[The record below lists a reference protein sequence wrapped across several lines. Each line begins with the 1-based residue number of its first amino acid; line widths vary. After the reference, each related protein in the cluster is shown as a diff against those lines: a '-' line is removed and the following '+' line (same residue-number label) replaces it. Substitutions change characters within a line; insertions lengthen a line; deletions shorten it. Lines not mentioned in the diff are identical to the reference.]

1 MALIALGAL
10 FLILQYALWI
20 SPDGVRETV
29 RLHRA
34 TASQAEENAQ
44 LRVRNE
50 QLAAEV
56 QDLKSGLDAIE
67 ERARRELGMIAAGEV
82 FYQVVDDRQADR

>member
-1 MALIALGAL
+1 MTLIMLGSL

-34 TASQAEENAQ
+34 RAMQAEQNAQ
-44 LRVRNE
+44 FRVRNE
-50 QLAAEV
+50 HLAAEV
-56 QDLKSGLDAIE
+56 KDLKSGLDAIE